1 MTICR
6 LYLYRTILFWMLFSG
21 VSLNAQN
28 RSTALPVTKI
38 QRIFGSAEQMP
49 GKPAYLA
56 SPYNTA
62 GDRAYMVGFQ
72 DGSFPPLGW
81 HVTGEMGGIWSHP
94 IKLADGF
101 SETIV
106 LSGKNTK
113 MVADSFINYPFGN
126 RHVYTKLSDGVTAQ
140 RFQFVPDHMPAVYIE
155 YVVTNNASQKTEFD
169 FDFHFESNLMPVWLG
184 ERTGMKDGKDQLRYD
199 GASGR
204 SYFKD
209 ALNNWFV
216 VVGSDKKGINING
229 QPSQKPN
236 VAASDS
242 RYHVSV
248 AANSR
253 TSLRIMIAGSMLSEA
268 DASSTW
274 IKLQKNAMVLLN
286 QKKKRFD
293 SIESHS
299 KITLSDKQLE
309 QAFRW
314 VKYNSDW
321 LMTAVPGRGRGITAG
336 LPDYPWW
343 FGGDMA
349 YTLKGLIATGQKDA
363 VYASIDLIHRISA
376 ETNGNG
382 RIVHEVSTNGSV
394 YNPGNINET
403 AQFASLVWEVFCWTG
418 DTAFLKK
425 YYQPIKQGM
434 DWLLNDNDK
443 DKNLLP
449 DGAGMMEIH
458 GLNSEMIDVASY
470 TQRACVDLA
479 SMAKILGDLKF
490 AERYTGIASQ
500 LTKKIN
506 TDFWVEEFD
515 SYADFRATAKEAMKL
530 ADDAIVRA
538 DTLKKP
544 WAVAELNA
552 TKQKMQQY
560 EPDSVRGFVMHHNW
574 VVNTPM
580 EMGIADT
587 ARALA
592 ALATAQ
598 KFTSPFG
605 MFVTGID
612 RDENAG
618 NEEGSFAAEANKR
631 AFTYTGAVMTLPTGV
646 QVVAENNYGRAEQAY
661 SLLRKMVATFGYAL
675 PGSIY
680 EVSPDFGMMTQA
692 WNLYAFG
699 EPLIKQT
706 FGIRPMVS
714 KRKVYV
720 SPLLPS
726 KLDSGS
732 IENVT
737 FGQNNISVSFL
748 QQPKATTY
756 RIRQKLNN
764 YEIVFSQPAGKYNIW
779 LMNGKPV
786 KPMIN
791 GNREEIICR
800 DLQIE
805 ITLK

>member
-1 MTICR
+1 
-6 LYLYRTILFWMLFSG
+6 MLIWS
-21 VSLNAQN
+21 VSVEAQN
-28 RSTALPVTKI
+28 NSPAPYSTIQKI
-38 QRIFGSAEQMP
+38 FNTGEQIP

-101 SETIV
+101 SETIRSDERNIK
-106 LSGKNTK
+106 L
-113 MVADSFINYPFGN
+113 VADSFINYPFGN
-126 RHVYTKLSDGVTAQ
+126 RHVYTNLWEGLKVQ
-140 RFQFVPDHMPAVYIE
+140 RYQFVPDHLSAVYVE
-155 YVVTNNASQKTEFD
+155 YIFTNNSVKKKEFD
-169 FDFHFESNLMPVWLG
+169 FDFHFESNLRPVWLG
-184 ERTGMKDGKDQLRYD
+184 ERTGMKDGKDQLRYEQR
-199 GASGR
+199 SGR
-204 SYFKD
+204 SVFKD
-209 ALNNWFV
+209 GLNDWFV
-216 VVGSDKKGINING
+216 VVGSDKKGIVLND
-229 QPSQKPN
+229 QQSKKPN
-236 VAASDS
+236 IATSDTRFHLS
-242 RYHVSV
+242 I
-248 AANSR
+248 APN
-253 TSLRIMIAGSMLSEA
+253 TSTNIRIMIAGSMLSEA
-268 DASSTW
+268 DAVSTW
-274 IKLQKNAMVLLN
+274 TRLQKNAMVLLA

-293 SIESHS
+293 SIENHS

-321 LMTAVPGRGRGITAG
+321 LITDVPGRGRGITAG

-382 RIVHEVSTNGSV
+382 RVVHEVLTNGSV

-418 DTAFLKK
+418 DTTFLKK
-425 YYQPIKQGM
+425 YYQAIKQGM
-434 DWLLNDNDK
+434 DWLLNENDK

-479 SMAKILGDLKF
+479 LMARIFDDTVL
-490 AERYTGIASQ
+490 AEKYKGIASE
-500 LTKKIN
+500 LSRKIN
-506 TDFWVEEFD
+506 TDFWVEEFG
-515 SYADFRATAKEAMKL
+515 SYADFRATAKQAMKL

-552 TKQKMQQY
+552 TRQKMQQY

-618 NEEGSFAAEANKR
+618 NDEGSFAAEANKR

-646 QVVAENNYGRAEQAY
+646 QVVAENNYGRADQAY

-714 KRKVYV
+714 ERKVYI

-732 IENVT
+732 ISNVVV
-737 FGQNNISVSFL
+737 GKNSISVSF
-748 QQPKATTY
+748 QQQTKATTY
-756 RIRQKLNN
+756 LIRQKLNN

-786 KPMIN
+786 KPMLN

-800 DLQIE
+800 DFELE